1 MRMNRIWKRVGTL
14 ALTVPLLSACSQE
27 PVISFEDVRVLVDET
42 TQSICRLDLSDFAV
56 DLSAPDAKWAD
67 LLKSE
72 NLVET
77 GDGDRLNRAFRRI
90 ALKHRL
96 MAGDIDPDY
105 DVFSE
110 PRSDAPPMYAHFVR
124 AGYWQSERHRVT
136 GTPLAQADPVAHAAH
151 NIRTCIV
158 NEQAGAAMADVRQA
172 VLTAWSTRQKGD
184 RQEVLDIALRLADM
198 SGPHYE
204 PYLHAWVRKL
214 ETPENLTEY
223 ERGAIALMRR
233 GSALIMDFDPKSLA
247 DFASWRRA
255 EVDATFAYINNQTP
269 NDLADDRVAK
279 ELLLRFNLDV
289 SLRNIFTNLDRFS
302 PEGGS
307 QSEFW
312 SLIGHADTVNTA
324 RLKELLETRDW
335 FRDDRDGDGAASFA
349 WLLIQHADL
358 DPDFQR
364 EILPRIEAAI
374 GQPGVSA
381 SDYAYLFDRVAGK
394 DNTLQRYG
402 TQGRCVAVGLWA
414 PNAVEDPDR
423 LNERR
428 ADVGLGPIEDYI
440 LQFEGRCKAPD
451 PTP

>member
-42 TQSICRLDLSDFAV
+42 TQSICRVDLSDFAV

-77 GDGDRLNRAFRRI
+77 GDGDRLNRAYRRI

-151 NIRTCIV
+151 NIRACIV

-233 GSALIMDFDPKSLA
+233 GSAVVMAFDPKNLP
-247 DFASWRRA
+247 DFVAWRMA
-255 EVDATFAYINNQTP
+255 EVDATFAYIDNQTARNP
-269 NDLADDRVAK
+269 AEGSLAQELVMRV
-279 ELLLRFNLDV
+279 NLDQ

-307 QSEFW
+307 QSALW
-312 SLIGHADTVNTA
+312 GLIGHADTVNAA
-324 RLKELLETRDW
+324 RLKELLVTRDW
-335 FRDDRDGDGAASFA
+335 FRDDRDGPAAAHTAFV
-349 WLLIQHADL
+349 LVQHADH

-364 EILPRIEAAI
+364 KMLPRIEAAI
-374 GQPGVSA
+374 GQPGVNATS
-381 SDYAYLFDRVAGK
+381 YAYLVDRVAGK

-402 TQGRCVAVGLWA
+402 TQGRCVAVGLSA

-428 ADVGLGPIEDYI
+428 AGVGLGPIEDYI